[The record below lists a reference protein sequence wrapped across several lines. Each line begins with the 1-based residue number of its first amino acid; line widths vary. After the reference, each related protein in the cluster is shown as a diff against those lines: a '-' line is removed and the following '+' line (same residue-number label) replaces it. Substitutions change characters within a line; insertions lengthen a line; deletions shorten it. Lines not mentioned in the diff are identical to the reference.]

1 MEAEE
6 AWKRRATALDEAES
20 WQDVV
25 EAMGWDL
32 DSEYSIA
39 MDFIFEKMK
48 LGEEWEAY
56 VRERAKE
63 EERECI

>member
-1 MEAEE
+1 VNTEDEGVAEV
-6 AWKRRATALDEAES
+6 KLDKAES

-48 LGEEWEAY
+48 LGEEYEAY
-56 VRERAKE
+56 ILERAKAE
-63 EERECI
+63 EAEE

>member
-1 MEAEE
+1 MAEV
-6 AWKRRATALDEAES
+6 KLDKAES

-48 LGEEWEAY
+48 LGEEYEAY
-56 VRERAKE
+56 ILERAKAE
-63 EERECI
+63 EAEE

>member
-1 MEAEE
+1 VAEV
-6 AWKRRATALDEAES
+6 KLDKAES

-48 LGEEWEAY
+48 LGEEYEAY
-56 VRERAKE
+56 ILERAKAE
-63 EERECI
+63 EAEE

>member
-1 MEAEE
+1 MNTEDEGVAEV
-6 AWKRRATALDEAES
+6 KLDKAES

-39 MDFIFEKMK
+39 MDFLFEKMK
-48 LGEEWEAY
+48 LGEEYEAY
-56 VRERAKE
+56 ILERAKAE
-63 EERECI
+63 EAEE

>member
-1 MEAEE
+1 VNTEDEGVAEV
-6 AWKRRATALDEAES
+6 KLDKAES

-39 MDFIFEKMK
+39 MDFLFEKMK
-48 LGEEWEAY
+48 LGEEYEAY
-56 VRERAKE
+56 ILERAKAE
-63 EERECI
+63 EAEE

>member
-1 MEAEE
+1 MNTEDEGVAEV
-6 AWKRRATALDEAES
+6 KLDKAES

-48 LGEEWEAY
+48 LGEEYEAY
-56 VRERAKE
+56 ILERAKAE
-63 EERECI
+63 EAEE